1 MKTTKNTIEY
11 QIRKQI
17 EEREIA
23 PSRNLWSEIE
33 SQTKIKSSGSKVNW
47 FLVAACLVLTFS
59 LGIVLFFNNDNQ
71 ETEKYENIAKVGKTE
86 VKFPAQNEV
95 QNEPSEL
102 IIKDNEQRIVVEKTS
117 TDHKKDLKESSFTSD
132 ELTSIK
138 QNSAHIVSEVLPV
151 EPTRVIAIVQSDSAK
166 TQVKKKHYVDPST
179 LLFSVE
185 HKDVIEKTKGKSN
198 VASIDLNEK

>member
-33 SQTKIKSSGSKVNW
+33 SQTKMKSSGSKVNW

-59 LGIVLFFNNDNQ
+59 LGIVLFFNNDNH

-95 QNEPSEL
+95 QNKPSEL
-102 IIKDNEQRIVVEKTS
+102 IIKDTEQRIAVEKTF
-117 TDHKKDLKESSFTSD
+117 TDNKKDLRESPVFIHD

-138 QNSAHIVSEVLPV
+138 QNSPHIISEILPA
-151 EPTRVIAIVQSDSAK
+151 EPAKVIAQSDSAK

>member
-1 MKTTKNTIEY
+1 MKTSKNTIEY

-17 EEREIA
+17 EEREIT

-33 SQTKIKSSGSKVNW
+33 SQTKVKSSGPRVNW
-47 FLVAACLVLTFS
+47 FLMAACLVLTFS
-59 LGIVLFFNNDNQ
+59 LGIVLFFNRDNQ
-71 ETEKYENIAKVGKTE
+71 EIEKYENMAKVVKTK
-86 VKFPAQNEV
+86 VQLPAQNEV
-95 QNEPSEL
+95 QKEPAEL
-102 IIKDNEQRIVVEKTS
+102 IIKNNQQRIAVEKTS
-117 TDHKKDLKESSFTSD
+117 TDHKKDLKESAFTSD

-138 QNSAHIVSEVLPV
+138 QNSPHIVSEILPV
-151 EPTRVIAIVQSDSAK
+151 EPTRAIAMVQSDSAK